1 MMCFYTVMHD
11 TVEDQPKI
19 PANYPAAPISQQFD
33 MHDFFR
39 RCVKFA
45 YSLVNL
51 THHPASSRERR
62 IIADLCGFFFFF
74 LTTLFFWPRLTQ
86 WCHGWYFF
94 LGSSSSSSLL
104 CLCES
109 SNCCLTQEEEEEEE
123 EEMEELTPSH
133 PAPFVMC
140 LTSATSA
147 LSYRV
152 TYCQ

>member
-1 MMCFYTVMHD
+1 MHH

-74 LTTLFFWPRLTQ
+74 FSNHTVLLTAPHSVMSWLVFLLGKQQQQQLTV
-86 WCHGWYFF
+86 
-94 LGSSSSSSLL
+94 SL
-104 CLCES
+104 
-109 SNCCLTQEEEEEEE
+109 
-123 EEMEELTPSH
+123 
-133 PAPFVMC
+133 
-140 LTSATSA
+140 
-147 LSYRV
+147 
-152 TYCQ
+152 